1 MLRAEGIRVAFGGV
15 RAVDDVSLAA
25 GRDELVGLVGPNGSG
40 KTTLLNALC
49 GVVPAVGRVTVD
61 GQALR
66 LGHPT
71 ATARAG
77 VARVFQTPQV
87 FDQLTC
93 VENVMLASPD
103 RRGRGLARAWL
114 GRWDMWRREDER
126 AATATA
132 VLGQVGLGDR
142 AGEPASVLSYGQRR
156 LLELARALASAP
168 KVLLLDEPSAGLN
181 DAETAGLAELL
192 VGLRRTGRAV
202 VVVDHKVDF
211 LDQVCDRLVV
221 LELGRVIAEG
231 RPDAVWQDKRVA
243 DAYLGVADEPLG
255 PGDPRPDDD
264 VDARPEALDAP
275 G

>member
-1 MLRAEGIRVAFGGV
+1 MLRAEGIAVSFGGV

-49 GVVPAVGRVTVD
+49 GVVPAEGRVTVD
-61 GQALR
+61 GRPLR

-71 ATARAG
+71 STARAG

-87 FDQLTC
+87 FDRLTC
-93 VENVMLASPD
+93 LENVMLGSSD
-103 RRGRGLARAWL
+103 RRGRGLAGVWL
-114 GRWDMWRREDER
+114 GRWDMWRREDARAEAAAALLER
-126 AATATA
+126 
-132 VLGQVGLGDR
+132 VGLAER
-142 AGEPASVLSYGQRR
+142 EHEPASVLSYGQRR
-156 LLELARALASAP
+156 LLELARALASDP
-168 KVLLLDEPSAGLN
+168 TVLLLDEPSAGLN
-181 DAETAGLAELL
+181 DAETAALAELL
-192 VGLRRTGRAV
+192 VGLRRTGRAL

-231 RPDAVWQDKRVA
+231 PPDAVWSDRRVV
-243 DAYLGVADEPLG
+243 DAYLGVADE
-255 PGDPRPDDD
+255 DEPDE
-264 VDARPEALDAP
+264 VARVAEGAADAA